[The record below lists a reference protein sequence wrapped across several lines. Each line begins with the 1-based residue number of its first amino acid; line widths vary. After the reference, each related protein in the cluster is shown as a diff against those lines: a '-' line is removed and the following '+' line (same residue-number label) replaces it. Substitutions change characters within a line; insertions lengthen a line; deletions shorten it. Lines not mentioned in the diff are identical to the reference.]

1 MSASLPNDTP
11 PDEALPLVLAGPL
24 LRRAE
29 PGRLVFWLATSCPTT
44 IELILASEGEAERR
58 VRLAEGTHSAIRIG
72 THAWLHLL
80 DVALDPPLP
89 CARLVDYDLRLAADG
104 REP

>member
-58 VRLAEGTHSAIRIG
+58 VRLAEGTHSA
-72 THAWLHLL
+72 
-80 DVALDPPLP
+80 
-89 CARLVDYDLRLAADG
+89 
-104 REP
+104 